1 MDIISRIW
9 HEKDTKT
16 RFNSAFGN
24 IYLTREIQ
32 FPLIAM
38 GKFNLKCL
46 KCGKEYGQQYR
57 LTCENDDSL
66 LRADYDEK
74 RLELRNQP
82 GMGRFY
88 SWLPI
93 QKELT
98 TDAGP
103 ITYKSEALARELGL
117 SNLYIGFSGYWP
129 ERGALIKTC
138 SFKELE
144 AYPTMQL
151 LKESGGKAIVLASAG
166 NTGRAFAHV
175 SALTGTDAYIVVPD
189 SGISQLWLPEEP
201 TESIHLIGMSPGNDY
216 TDAINLAGRVAK
228 LPGMIPEGGARNV
241 ARRDGMGTV
250 MLDAA
255 VSIGRMPDHYFQAV
269 GSGTGG
275 ISAWE
280 ASLRLRADGRFG
292 QKLPKLQ
299 LSQNIP
305 FAPMYNAWQA
315 KRREII
321 PELDMRDAKREI
333 EQTYATVLTNRAP
346 PYGVTG
352 GLYDA
357 LVDTDGVMYAITR
370 EEALEAKTLFES
382 LEEIDILPPSA
393 VAAASLLKAVKAG
406 NVGRDDIILLNIA
419 GGGYERLKEDFT
431 LFKIPQVA
439 TARSPDIPLED
450 LNI

>member
-1 MDIISRIW
+1 
-9 HEKDTKT
+9 
-16 RFNSAFGN
+16 
-24 IYLTREIQ
+24 
-32 FPLIAM
+32 M
-38 GKFNLKCL
+38 GKFKLKCL
-46 KCGKEYGQQYR
+46 KCEKEYDQQYR

-66 LRADYDEK
+66 LRADYFEK
-74 RLELRNQP
+74 RLELRKQP
-82 GMGRFY
+82 GMGRFH

-93 QKELT
+93 QEELT

-103 ITYKSEALARELGL
+103 ITYKSEALAGELGL

-129 ERGALIKTC
+129 EKGAFIKTC

-175 SALTGTDAYIVVPD
+175 SALTGTDVYIVVPD

-201 TESIHLIGMSPGNDY
+201 TESVHLVGMNPGNDY

-228 LPGMIPEGGARNV
+228 LPGLIPEGGARNV

-255 VSIGRMPDHYFQAV
+255 VTIGKMPDHYFQAV

-275 ISAWE
+275 VSAWE
-280 ASLRLRADGRFG
+280 ASLRLKTDGRFG

-299 LSQNIP
+299 LSQNLP
-305 FAPMYNAWQA
+305 FVPMYNAWQA

-321 PELDMRDAKREI
+321 PELDMKDAKKQVE
-333 EQTYATVLTNRAP
+333 ETYASVLTNRAP
-346 PYGVTG
+346 PYSVTG

-357 LVDTDGVMYAITR
+357 LVDTDGIMYAITR
-370 EEALEAKTLFES
+370 EEALEAKALFES
-382 LEEIDILPPSA
+382 LEGIDILPPSA
-393 VAAASLLKAVKAG
+393 VAAASLLKAVEAG
-406 NVGRDDIILLNIA
+406 NVGRDETILLNIA
-419 GGGYERLKEDFT
+419 GGGYNRLEKNYK
-431 LFKIPQVA
+431 LFPITPIAIAKN
-439 TARSPDIPLED
+439 PDVPLED

>member
-1 MDIISRIW
+1 MG
-9 HEKDTKT
+9 
-16 RFNSAFGN
+16 RF
-24 IYLTREIQ
+24 
-32 FPLIAM
+32 
-38 GKFNLKCL
+38 KLKCL
-46 KCGKEYGQQYR
+46 KCGREYGQEFR
-57 LTCENDDSL
+57 LTCENDDAF
-66 LRADYDEK
+66 LRAEYFEK
-74 RLELRNQP
+74 KLELRNQP
-82 GMGRFY
+82 GIGKFH
-88 SWLPI
+88 SWLPV

-129 ERGALIKTC
+129 EKEAFTKTC

-151 LKESGGKAIVLASAG
+151 LKETGGKAIVLASAG

-175 SALTGTDAYIVVPD
+175 SALTGIDVYIVVPD
-189 SGISQLWLPEEP
+189 SGISKLWLPEEP
-201 TESIHLIGMSPGNDY
+201 TESIHLISMSPGNDY
-216 TDAINLAGRVAK
+216 TDAINLAGRIAK
-228 LPGMIPEGGARNV
+228 LPGMVSEGGARNV

-255 VSIGRMPDHYFQAV
+255 ITIGKLPDHYFQAV

-280 ASLRLRADGRFG
+280 AAIRLRADGRFG

-299 LSQNIP
+299 LAQNLP
-305 FAPMYNAWQA
+305 FVPMYNAWQE

-321 PELDMRDAKREI
+321 PELDMKDAKKQI
-333 EQTYATVLTNRAP
+333 EETYATVLTNRAP

-357 LVDTDGVMYAITR
+357 LVDTDGIMYAITK
-370 EEALEAKTLFES
+370 EEALEARALFES
-382 LEEIDILPPSA
+382 LEGIDILSPSA
-393 VAAASLLKAVKAG
+393 VAAASLLKAVETGK
-406 NVGRDDIILLNIA
+406 VSKDKTILLNIA
-419 GGGYERLKEDFT
+419 GGGYKRLKEDLTPFQ
-431 LFKIPQVA
+431 ISPVA
-439 TARSPDIPLED
+439 TAKNPDVPLEE

>member
-1 MDIISRIW
+1 MG
-9 HEKDTKT
+9 
-16 RFNSAFGN
+16 RF
-24 IYLTREIQ
+24 
-32 FPLIAM
+32 
-38 GKFNLKCL
+38 KLKCL
-46 KCGKEYGQQYR
+46 KCGREYGQEFR
-57 LTCENDDSL
+57 LTCENDDAF
-66 LRADYDEK
+66 LRAEYFEK
-74 RLELRNQP
+74 KLELRNQP
-82 GMGRFY
+82 GIGKFH
-88 SWLPI
+88 SWLPV

-129 ERGALIKTC
+129 EKEAFTKTC

-151 LKESGGKAIVLASAG
+151 LKETEGKAIVLASAG

-175 SALTGTDAYIVVPD
+175 SALTGIDVYIVVPD
-189 SGISQLWLPEEP
+189 SGISKLWLPEEP
-201 TESIHLIGMSPGNDY
+201 TESIHLISMNPGNDY
-216 TDAINLAGRVAK
+216 TDAINLAGRIAK
-228 LPGMIPEGGARNV
+228 LPGMISEGGARNV

-255 VSIGRMPDHYFQAV
+255 ITIGKLPDHYFQAV

-280 ASLRLRADGRFG
+280 AAIRLRADGRFG

-299 LSQNIP
+299 LAQNLP
-305 FAPMYNAWQA
+305 FVPMYNAWQE

-321 PELDMRDAKREI
+321 PELDMKDAKKQI
-333 EQTYATVLTNRAP
+333 EETYAAVLTNRAP

-357 LVDTDGVMYAITR
+357 LVDTDGIMYAITK
-370 EEALEAKTLFES
+370 EEALEAKALFES
-382 LEEIDILPPSA
+382 LEGIDILSPSA
-393 VAAASLLKAVKAG
+393 VAAASLLKDVETGK
-406 NVGRDDIILLNIA
+406 VSKDETILLNIA
-419 GGGYERLKEDFT
+419 GGGYKRLKEDLTPFQ
-431 LFKIPQVA
+431 ISPVA
-439 TARSPDIPLED
+439 TAKNPDVPLEE

>member
-1 MDIISRIW
+1 MG
-9 HEKDTKT
+9 
-16 RFNSAFGN
+16 RF
-24 IYLTREIQ
+24 
-32 FPLIAM
+32 
-38 GKFNLKCL
+38 KLKCL
-46 KCGKEYGQQYR
+46 KCGREYGQQYR

-66 LRADYDEK
+66 LRADYFEK
-74 RLELRNQP
+74 RLEMRNQP
-82 GMGRFY
+82 GIGRFH

-93 QKELT
+93 QEELT

-129 ERGALIKTC
+129 ERGAFIKTC

-151 LKESGGKAIVLASAG
+151 LKENGGKAIVLASAG

-175 SALTGTDAYIVVPD
+175 SALTGTDVYIVVPD
-189 SGISQLWLPEEP
+189 SGISKLWLPEEP
-201 TESIHLIGMSPGNDY
+201 TEAIHLIGMSPGNDY
-216 TDAINLAGRVAK
+216 TDAINLAGRIAK
-228 LPGMIPEGGARNV
+228 LPGMVPEGGARNV
-241 ARRDGMGTV
+241 ARREGMGTV

-255 VSIGRMPDHYFQAV
+255 VTIGQMPDHYFQAV

-299 LSQNIP
+299 LAQNLP
-305 FAPMYNAWQA
+305 FVPMYSAW
-315 KRREII
+315 KERRREII
-321 PELDMRDAKREI
+321 PELDMKDAKKQVE
-333 EQTYATVLTNRAP
+333 ETYATVLTNRAP

-357 LVDTDGVMYAITR
+357 LVDTDGIMYAITR
-370 EEALEAKTLFES
+370 KEAIEAKALFES
-382 LEEIDILPPSA
+382 LEGIDILPPSA
-393 VAAASLLKAVKAG
+393 VAAASLLKAVEAG
-406 NVGRDDIILLNIA
+406 NVGRDETILLNIA
-419 GGGYERLKEDFT
+419 GGGYKRLKEDFT
-431 LFKIPQVA
+431 LFQIPQAA
-439 TARSPDIPLED
+439 TARNPDIPLEE

>member
-1 MDIISRIW
+1 MG
-9 HEKDTKT
+9 
-16 RFNSAFGN
+16 RF
-24 IYLTREIQ
+24 
-32 FPLIAM
+32 
-38 GKFNLKCL
+38 KLKCL
-46 KCGKEYGQQYR
+46 KCGRDYGQEYR
-57 LTCENDDSL
+57 LTCENDDSF
-66 LRADYDEK
+66 LRADYFEK

-82 GMGRFY
+82 GIGRFH

-93 QKELT
+93 QEELT

-103 ITYKSEALARELGL
+103 ITYKSEAFARELGL

-129 ERGALIKTC
+129 EKEAFIKTC

-151 LKESGGKAIVLASAG
+151 LKETGGKAIVLASAG

-175 SALTGTDAYIVVPD
+175 SALTGTDVYIVVPD
-189 SGISQLWLPEEP
+189 SGISTLWLPEEP
-201 TESIHLIGMSPGNDY
+201 TESIHLISMSPGNDY
-216 TDAINLAGRVAK
+216 TDAINLAGRIAK

-255 VSIGRMPDHYFQAV
+255 VTIGKIPDHYFQAV

-280 ASLRLRADGRFG
+280 AALRLKADGRFG
-292 QKLPKLQ
+292 QKIPKLQ
-299 LSQNIP
+299 LAQNLP
-305 FAPMYNAWQA
+305 FVPMYNAWQD
-315 KRREII
+315 KRRELI
-321 PELDMRDAKREI
+321 PDLDMNNAKKQI
-333 EQTYATVLTNRAP
+333 EETYAQVLTNRAP

-357 LVDTDGVMYAITR
+357 LTDTDGIMYAVTR
-370 EEALEAKTLFES
+370 QEALEAKALFES
-382 LEEIDILPPSA
+382 LEGIDILPPSA
-393 VAAASLLKAVKAG
+393 VAVASLLKAVEAG
-406 NVGRDDIILLNIA
+406 NVEKDETILLNLA

-431 LFKIPQVA
+431 LHQIEPVA
-439 TARSPDIPLED
+439 VARNPDISLEE

>member
-1 MDIISRIW
+1 MG
-9 HEKDTKT
+9 
-16 RFNSAFGN
+16 RF
-24 IYLTREIQ
+24 
-32 FPLIAM
+32 
-38 GKFNLKCL
+38 KLKCL
-46 KCGKEYGQQYR
+46 KCGREYGQQYR

-66 LRADYDEK
+66 LRADYFEK
-74 RLELRNQP
+74 RLEIRNQP
-82 GMGRFY
+82 GIGRFH

-93 QKELT
+93 QEELT

-129 ERGALIKTC
+129 EKGAFIKTC

-151 LKESGGKAIVLASAG
+151 LKENGGKAIVLASAG

-175 SALTGTDAYIVVPD
+175 SALTGIDVYIVVPD
-189 SGISQLWLPEEP
+189 SGISALWLPEEP
-201 TESIHLIGMSPGNDY
+201 TASIHLISMSPGNDY
-216 TDAINLAGRVAK
+216 TDAINLAGKVAK
-228 LPGMIPEGGARNV
+228 LPGMVPEGGARNV

-255 VSIGRMPDHYFQAV
+255 VTIGKMPDHYFQAV

-299 LSQNIP
+299 LAQNLP
-305 FAPMYNAWQA
+305 FVPMYNAWKE

-321 PELDMRDAKREI
+321 PELDMKDAKKQVE
-333 EQTYATVLTNRAP
+333 ETYATVLTNRAP

-357 LVDTDGVMYAITR
+357 LVDTDGIIYAITR
-370 EEALEAKTLFES
+370 EEALEAKALFES
-382 LEEIDILPPSA
+382 LEGIDILPPSA
-393 VAAASLLKAVKAG
+393 VAAASLLKAIEAG
-406 NVGRDDIILLNIA
+406 KVGRDETILLNIA

-431 LFKIPQVA
+431 LFPIPPVA
-439 TARSPDIPLED
+439 TARNPDVSLEE

>member
-1 MDIISRIW
+1 MMKFYSYLR
-9 HEKDTKT
+9 
-16 RFNSAFGN
+16 N
-24 IYLTREIQ
+24 IYLTRETQ
-32 FPLIAM
+32 FSLIAM
-38 GKFNLKCL
+38 GKFKLKCL

-66 LRADYDEK
+66 LRADYYEK

-82 GMGRFY
+82 GMGRFH

-93 QKELT
+93 QEELT

-129 ERGALIKTC
+129 ERGAFIKTC

-175 SALTGTDAYIVVPD
+175 SALTGTDVYIVVPD

-255 VSIGRMPDHYFQAV
+255 VTIGKMPDHYFQAV

-299 LSQNIP
+299 LAQNLP
-305 FAPMYNAWQA
+305 FVPMYSAWQA
-315 KRREII
+315 RRREII
-321 PELDMRDAKREI
+321 PELDMKDAKKQVE
-333 EQTYATVLTNRAP
+333 ETYATVLTNRAP

-357 LVDTDGVMYAITR
+357 LVDTEGIMYAITR
-370 EEALEAKTLFES
+370 EEALEAKALFES
-382 LEEIDILPPSA
+382 LEGIDILPPSA
-393 VAAASLLKAVKAG
+393 VAAASLLKAVEAG
-406 NVGRDDIILLNIA
+406 NVGRDETILLNIA
-419 GGGYERLKEDFT
+419 GGGYKRLKEDFT
-431 LFKIPQVA
+431 LFQIPQVA
-439 TARSPDIPLED
+439 TARNPDIPLED

>member
-1 MDIISRIW
+1 MMKFYSYLR
-9 HEKDTKT
+9 
-16 RFNSAFGN
+16 N
-24 IYLTREIQ
+24 IYLTRETQ
-32 FPLIAM
+32 FSLIAM
-38 GKFNLKCL
+38 GKFKLKCL
-46 KCGKEYGQQYR
+46 KCGKECGQQYK
-57 LTCENDDSL
+57 LACENDDSL
-66 LRADYDEK
+66 LRADYYEK

-82 GMGRFY
+82 GIGRFH

-93 QKELT
+93 QEELT

-129 ERGALIKTC
+129 ERGTFIKTC

-144 AYPTMQL
+144 AYPTMQF

-175 SALTGTDAYIVVPD
+175 SALTGTDVYIVVPD
-189 SGISQLWLPEEP
+189 SGVSQLWLPEEP

-255 VSIGRMPDHYFQAV
+255 VTIGKMPDHYFQAV

-280 ASLRLRADGRFG
+280 ASLRLRADGRFR

-299 LSQNIP
+299 LAQNLP
-305 FAPMYNAWQA
+305 FVPMYSAWQA
-315 KRREII
+315 RRREII
-321 PELDMRDAKREI
+321 PELDMKDAKKQVE
-333 EQTYATVLTNRAP
+333 ETYATVLTNRAP

-357 LVDTDGVMYAITR
+357 LVDTEGMMYAITR
-370 EEALEAKTLFES
+370 EEALEAKALFES
-382 LEEIDILPPSA
+382 LEGIDILPPSA
-393 VAAASLLKAVKAG
+393 VAAASLLKAVEAG
-406 NVGRDDIILLNIA
+406 NVGRDEAILLNIA
-419 GGGYERLKEDFT
+419 GGGYKRLKEDFT
-431 LFKIPQVA
+431 LFQVPQVA
-439 TARSPDIPLED
+439 TARNP
-450 LNI
+450 

>member
-1 MDIISRIW
+1 MMKFYSYLR
-9 HEKDTKT
+9 
-16 RFNSAFGN
+16 N
-24 IYLTREIQ
+24 IYLTRETQ
-32 FPLIAM
+32 FSLIAM
-38 GKFNLKCL
+38 GKFKLKCL
-46 KCGKEYGQQYR
+46 KCGKECGQQYK
-57 LTCENDDSL
+57 LACENDDSL
-66 LRADYDEK
+66 LRADYYEK

-82 GMGRFY
+82 GIGRFH

-93 QKELT
+93 QEELT

-129 ERGALIKTC
+129 ERGTFIKTC

-144 AYPTMQL
+144 AYPTMQF

-175 SALTGTDAYIVVPD
+175 SALTGTDVYIVVPD
-189 SGISQLWLPEEP
+189 SGVSQLWLPEEP

-255 VSIGRMPDHYFQAV
+255 VTIGKMPDHYFQAV

-280 ASLRLRADGRFG
+280 ASLRLRADGRFR

-299 LSQNIP
+299 LAQNLP
-305 FAPMYNAWQA
+305 FVPMYSAWQA
-315 KRREII
+315 RRREII
-321 PELDMRDAKREI
+321 PELDMKDAKKQVE
-333 EQTYATVLTNRAP
+333 ETYATVLTNRAP

-357 LVDTDGVMYAITR
+357 LVDTEGIMYAITR
-370 EEALEAKTLFES
+370 EEALEAKALFES
-382 LEEIDILPPSA
+382 LEGIDILPPSA
-393 VAAASLLKAVKAG
+393 VAAASLLKAVEAG
-406 NVGRDDIILLNIA
+406 NVGRDEAILLNIA
-419 GGGYERLKEDFT
+419 GGGYKRLKEDFT
-431 LFKIPQVA
+431 LFQVPQVA
-439 TARSPDIPLED
+439 TARNP
-450 LNI
+450 